1 MTKANDMIQLQQQ
14 VAQMQKQLQAN
25 NAYKHS
31 AIHKRMEKEAEKWFD
46 EKVAEKETVLQQ
58 QKFIK
63 ETIANMMLGKPEHR
77 DVSTIKTVNGVL
89 MRVATD
95 DQANVVK
102 VEPIKSFGELD
113 YAERSQLM
121 TENKKLYTRL
131 KHDVY
136 KPEMNDFHID
146 VMVTDGIKYDEWSI
160 LADTPQKP
168 SLEGL
173 SMDDSSK
180 VLSDYRTATEAH
192 TTRLTTYQT
201 DKTAYETGVMNND
214 LRECESKIESINREL
229 NGE

>member
-1 MTKANDMIQLQQQ
+1 MTKQSNEMIQLQQQ

-31 AIHKRMEKEAEKWFD
+31 SIFKRMNKEAEKWFD

-63 ETIANMMLGKPEHR
+63 ETIANMMLGKPQHR

-95 DQANVVK
+95 EQANVVK

-113 YAERSQLM
+113 YSERSQLM

-146 VMVTDGIKYDEWSI
+146 VMVTDGIKFDEWAI

-168 SLEGL
+168 NLEGL
-173 SMDDSSK
+173 GMEDSSK
-180 VLSDYRTATEAH
+180 VLNDYRTATEAH
-192 TTRLTTYQT
+192 TARLTTYQA
-201 DKTAYETGVMNND
+201 DKTAFETGTMNND
-214 LRECESKIESINREL
+214 LRECESKIEAINSEL
-229 NGE
+229 QG

>member
-1 MTKANDMIQLQQQ
+1 MTKANDMIALQQQ
-14 VAQMQKQLQAN
+14 VQQLSKQLQAN
-25 NAYKHS
+25 NSYKHTS
-31 AIHKRMEKEAEKWFD
+31 IFKRMQKESEKWFD

-63 ETIANMMLGKPEHR
+63 ETITNMMLGKPEHR

-95 DQANVVK
+95 EQANVVK

-121 TENKKLYTRL
+121 TENKKLYARL
-131 KHDVY
+131 QHDVY

-146 VMVTDGIKYDEWSI
+146 VMVTDGIKFDEWSI

-168 SLEGL
+168 NISGL
-173 SMDDSSK
+173 GIEDSSK
-180 VLSDYRTATEAH
+180 VLSDYRTAIEAH
-192 TTRLTTYQT
+192 TARLTTYQT

-214 LRECESKIESINREL
+214 LRECESKIEVINNEL
-229 NGE
+229 QG

>member
-1 MTKANDMIQLQQQ
+1 MTKANELIQLQKQVQQ
-14 VAQMQKQLQAN
+14 LSKQLQAN
-25 NAYKHS
+25 NSYKHTS
-31 AIHKRMEKEAEKWFD
+31 IFKRMEKEAEKWYD
-46 EKVAEKETVLQQ
+46 TKQEEKQTALQQ
-58 QKFIK
+58 QNFIK
-63 ETIANMMLGKPEHR
+63 ETIANMMLGKLEHR

-95 DQANVVK
+95 EQANVVK

-113 YAERSQLM
+113 YSERSQLM

-131 KHDVY
+131 QHDVY

-146 VMVTDGIKYDEWSI
+146 VMVSDGIKFDEWSI

-168 SLEGL
+168 DISGL
-173 SMDDSSK
+173 SMDDASK
-180 VLSDYRTATEAH
+180 VLREYQTATEAH
-192 TTRLTTYQT
+192 TARLTTYQN

-214 LRECESKIESINREL
+214 LREAETKVETINREL